1 MQSKPKNVVIFV
13 GFLIEIPLL
22 VLCVRVSVRS
32 VSMIT
37 DFWQRI

>member
-1 MQSKPKNVVIFV
+1 MQSKRKNVVIFV

-22 VLCVRVSVRS
+22 VLRDRVSIRC

-37 DFWQRI
+37 ELW